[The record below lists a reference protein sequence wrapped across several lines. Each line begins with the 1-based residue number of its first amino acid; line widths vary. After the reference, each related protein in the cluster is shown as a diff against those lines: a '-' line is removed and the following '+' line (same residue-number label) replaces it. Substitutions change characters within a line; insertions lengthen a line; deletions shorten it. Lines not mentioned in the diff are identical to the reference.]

1 MTDRE
6 EPPPIVGVGRG
17 RARGASPFADV
28 VPTLRFAAAYAVAI
42 ALWLAVGDEL
52 PGGRWLAVH
61 LFTLGVLTNVILA
74 FSEHFTR
81 AITRSPGTRPGWWTW
96 ITNLGI
102 VLLLAGLPTRWV
114 PGLALGAT
122 IVIGVVA
129 AAWWRLRRLRRRA
142 VGARLGWVARRYEDA
157 HLFFLVGATL
167 GTLLGLGVSAG
178 AWTAGMRV
186 AHLHANVLGWG
197 VLTLLATLVFF
208 GPTMAR
214 CQIEPGADRAA
225 ARALRLGAI
234 ALAVGLV
241 LLLSLGLPGAAGT
254 VARVGAGLAL
264 AGFAVAATVV
274 TAPVWRAVWRA
285 RVTAARP
292 LILGAVAWL
301 TLAVWADAAVVGL
314 GGWRWLDAVGLVALS
329 GVLAPA
335 ILATVVYLVPMLR
348 GRTTGEREL
357 LRIRLEVG
365 ARTRALALNLG
376 VLAVGAGTAWQMA
389 AGPGADTWPVAGLG
403 WGLIATVV
411 GSTLIVGLWSMGR
424 PGQTPRAHTDRA
436 G

>member
-1 MTDRE
+1 MASSDA
-6 EPPPIVGVGRG
+6 PPPIVGVGRG
-17 RARGASPFADV
+17 RARGASPFAEV
-28 VPTLRFAAAYAVAI
+28 VPTLRFAAVSAVAI
-42 ALWLAVGDEL
+42 GVWLAVGEAL

-81 AITRSPGTRPGWWTW
+81 TITRSPGRRSGWWTW
-96 ITNLGI
+96 VTNLGI
-102 VLLLAGLPTRWV
+102 VLVLAGLPTRWV

-157 HLFFLVGATL
+157 HLFFLAGATL
-167 GTLLGLGVSAG
+167 GTLLGLGWSAG
-178 AWTAGMRV
+178 AWSAGVRV

-225 ARALRLGAI
+225 ARALRVGAV
-234 ALAVGLV
+234 ALAVALA
-241 LLLSLGLPGAAGT
+241 LLLALGLPGAAGSA
-254 VARVGAGLAL
+254 ARVGAGIAL
-264 AGFAVAATVV
+264 AGFALSATVV
-274 TAPVWRAVWRA
+274 TAPVWRAVWQA

-301 TLAVWADAAVVGL
+301 TAVVWADAALVGF
-314 GGWRWLDAVGLVALS
+314 GGWRWLDAVGLVAMA

-335 ILATVVYLVPMLR
+335 ILATVVYLLPMLR

-357 LRIRLEVG
+357 LRLRLEVG
-365 ARTRALALNLG
+365 ARTRAIGLNLG
-376 VLAVGAGTAWQMA
+376 VLLVGVGTALRA
-389 AGPGADTWPVAGLG
+389 ATEPGVGTWPVAGSG
-403 WGLIATVV
+403 WVVIAGVIATTVV
-411 GSTLIVGLWSMGR
+411 VGLWSMGR
-424 PGQTPRAHTDRA
+424 PDPDVAAAAR
-436 G
+436 